1 MDKEIGRINKNPTT
15 DIVVRIDD
23 FGDRRGLTIR
33 EYVSGDKYTGFTKSG
48 VRILANDFK
57 KFKEMINSIS
67 EKEMEETPSGNAGSE
82 NHQETFNHKKIK
94 VEKPGHSSNE
104 ELPDY

>member
-1 MDKEIGRINKNPTT
+1 MDKEIGKINKNPTT

-33 EYVSGDKYTGFTKSG
+33 EYVSSDKYTGFTKSG

-57 KFKEMINSIS
+57 KFKEMVNSIS
-67 EKEMEETPSGNAGSE
+67 EREMEEGPSGNG
-82 NHQETFNHKKIK
+82 NHQETFSEK
-94 VEKPGHSSNE
+94 VKTEKPGMGKDY

>member
-15 DIVVRIDD
+15 DIVIRIDD

-33 EYVSGDKYTGFTKSG
+33 EYVSSDKYTGFTKSG
-48 VRILANDFK
+48 VRILANDFR
-57 KFKEMINSIS
+57 KFKEMVNSIS
-67 EKEMEETPSGNAGSE
+67 EKEMEEAISGSSSE
-82 NHQETFNHKKIK
+82 PHQEK
-94 VEKPGHSSNE
+94 VKTEKPGHHSQE